1 MYDMDGILWK
11 QKIKWTQNLGKSL
24 LDKEGRTLID
34 TELLPNYIIRKATKD
49 DISVLVRMRLML
61 QIHMETVNKQILKHN
76 ETWEMGLPRFYSDLI
91 DNSNSL
97 VLLAFDKEKEQAVGM
112 TIGQLIEDMNMGIQ
126 RYVKINDVWVEE
138 NYRRKGIC
146 SLIVNMLMGFYKE
159 KGIITF
165 TLNYVIKNLEAE
177 STWKAL
183 GFEPI
188 INSCVAT
195 IS

>member
-1 MYDMDGILWK
+1 
-11 QKIKWTQNLGKSL
+11 
-24 LDKEGRTLID
+24 
-34 TELLPNYIIRKATKD
+34 
-49 DISVLVRMRLML
+49 
-61 QIHMETVNKQILKHN
+61 METVNEQILKHI

-97 VLLAFDKEKEQAVGM
+97 VLLALDNEKGQAVGM
-112 TIGQLIEDMNMGIQ
+112 TIGQLIEDRNMEVQ

-146 SLIVNMLMGFYKE
+146 SLIINMLMEFYKE
-159 KGIITF
+159 SGIKTF
-165 TLNYVIKNLEAE
+165 TVNYVINNLEAE

-188 INSCVAT
+188 INGCVAT

>member
-1 MYDMDGILWK
+1 M
-11 QKIKWTQNLGKSL
+11 
-24 LDKEGRTLID
+24 ID

-177 STWKAL
+177 GTWKAL